1 VTGIWDDVEAAA
13 GLVVH
18 GAGLVPGASEIR
30 AALVDAG
37 VPGLLVAKDPTLW
50 GPAAEAESKIRL
62 GWLDTF
68 RRSRELLPQ
77 LAELR
82 SELSDLTHVV
92 LAGMGGSSLAPEVI
106 ARTLG
111 LTRVPTPGAPPGL
124 AAAPSD
130 SAPAPL
136 TVLDTTDPHQVG
148 AALADR
154 LDRTLVVVA
163 SKSGS
168 TVETDSHRRAYWQAF
183 LDAGM
188 TESEAGRHFVVVTDP
203 GSPLEAIAR
212 QMGAALFLADPEVGG
227 RYSALTAFGL
237 VPTALA
243 GVDVAELLDQAEALY
258 TTLGD
263 QKDNP
268 SLALGVALGAAAV
281 NDWQTLTG
289 QSDPSAGRRRDKVSL
304 IDDGSGIT
312 GLGDWAEQLIAE
324 STGKD
329 GRGILPVVVE
339 TPAAPGAVGDDVLT
353 VTTGGSLGPD
363 AIPGSGITPHVAV
376 NGPLGA
382 HFLAWEYAT
391 AIAGRIL
398 GINPFDQ
405 PNVTESKDNTKHIL
419 ASGLPQE
426 TPAFTDGAV
435 QVFGPPAGSLEDALR
450 QLLDGIAPGGYLAV
464 MAYLDRLGDA
474 EAALVRPALARA
486 SQGRAVT
493 FGWGPRFLHS
503 TGQYHKGGPQVGS
516 FLQITGAVHA
526 DLPVPGQPYSF
537 GTLQAAQAAGDRQAL
552 AQRGRPLLH
561 LHLTDR
567 GAGIA
572 RLLAAARSLAAEV

>member
-1 VTGIWDDVEAAA
+1 MSGILDDMEAAA
-13 GLVVH
+13 GLAVY
-18 GAGLVPGASEIR
+18 GAGLVPGAADVR
-30 AALVDAG
+30 AALVEAG

-50 GPAAEAESKIRL
+50 GPAAESESKIRL
-62 GWLDTF
+62 GWVDTF
-68 RRSRELLPQ
+68 RRSRELVPQ

-106 ARTLG
+106 SRTLG
-111 LTRVPTPGAPPGL
+111 V
-124 AAAPSD
+124 
-130 SAPAPL
+130 PL

-148 AALADR
+148 AALRDR
-154 LDRTLVVVA
+154 LLETVVVVA
-163 SKSGS
+163 SKSGG

-183 LDAGM
+183 LDAGLS
-188 TESEAGRHFVVVTDP
+188 EAEAGRHFVVVTDP
-203 GSPLEAIAR
+203 GSPLEAVAR
-212 QMGAALFLADPEVGG
+212 QMGAALFLADPDVGG

-243 GVDVAELLDQAEALY
+243 GVDVAELLDQAEALF
-258 TTLGD
+258 TSLGEE
-263 QKDNP
+263 KDNP

-281 NDWQTLTG
+281 HDERALTG
-289 QSDPSAGRRRDKVSL
+289 RSGPSAGPRRDKVAL
-304 IDDGSGIT
+304 VDDGTGIT

-324 STGKD
+324 STGKE

-339 TPAAPGAVGDDVLT
+339 HPSAPGTLSEDVLT
-353 VTTGGSLGPD
+353 VTVGGALGPESV
-363 AIPGSGITPHVAV
+363 PGGGTVPHVAV

-391 AIAGRIL
+391 AVAGRIL

-419 ASGLPQE
+419 ASGLPSE
-426 TPAFTDGAV
+426 SPAFTDGGV
-435 QVFGPPAGSLEDALR
+435 QVFGQLAANLEDALGR
-450 QLLDGIAPGGYLAV
+450 FVENVAPGGYLAV
-464 MAYLDRLGDA
+464 MAYLDRIGDA
-474 EAALVRPALARA
+474 DAALIRASLARA
-486 SQGRAVT
+486 GRGRSVT

-552 AQRGRPLLH
+552 VQRGRPLLH

-567 GAGIA
+567 AAGLT
-572 RLLAAARSLAAEV
+572 RLLAAARSLAEEV

>member
-1 VTGIWDDVEAAA
+1 VIEILDDVEAAA
-13 GLVVH
+13 GLTVY
-18 GAGLVPGASEIR
+18 GAGHVPGAAELR
-30 AALVDAG
+30 AALVEAG

-62 GWLDTF
+62 GWVDTF

-111 LTRVPTPGAPPGL
+111 V
-124 AAAPSD
+124 
-130 SAPAPL
+130 PL
-136 TVLDTTDPHQVG
+136 TVLDTTDPHQVA
-148 AALADR
+148 AALRDR
-154 LDRTLVVVA
+154 LLETVVVVS
-163 SKSGS
+163 SKSGG
-168 TVETDSHRRAYWQAF
+168 TVETDSHRRAYRQAF
-183 LDAGM
+183 LDAGLS
-188 TESEAGRHFVVVTDP
+188 ESEAGRHFVVVTDP
-203 GSPLEAIAR
+203 GSPLEAVAR
-212 QMGAALFLADPEVGG
+212 QMGAAVFLADPDVGG

-258 TTLGD
+258 GVLAEE
-263 QKDNP
+263 KDNP
-268 SLALGVALGAAAV
+268 ALALGVALGAAAV
-281 NDWQTLTG
+281 NEG
-289 QSDPSAGRRRDKVSL
+289 RDKVAL
-304 IDDGSGIT
+304 VDDGTGIT

-324 STGKD
+324 STGKN

-339 TPAAPGAVGDDVLT
+339 NPAAAGALGDDVLT

-363 AIPGSGITPHVAV
+363 GVPGGGIAPHVAV

-382 HFLAWEYAT
+382 QFLAWEYAT

-419 ASGLPQE
+419 AGGPPSE

-435 QVFGPPAGSLEDALR
+435 KVYGPLAANLEDALR
-450 QLLDGIAPGGYLAV
+450 SVLDSITPGGYLAV
-464 MAYLDRLGDA
+464 MAYLDRIADA
-474 EAALVRPALARA
+474 DAARIRPALARA
-486 SQGRAVT
+486 GRGRAVT

-516 FLQITGAVHA
+516 YLQITGAVGT
-526 DLPVPGQPYSF
+526 DLPVPGQPFSF

-567 GAGIA
+567 PAGLA
-572 RLLAAARSLAAEV
+572 RLLDAARSLAEEV

>member
-1 VTGIWDDVEAAA
+1 LDDVEAAA
-13 GLVVH
+13 GLAVH
-18 GAGLVPGASEIR
+18 GAGTVPGAVDVR
-30 AALVDAG
+30 AALVQAG

-62 GWLDTF
+62 GWVDTF
-68 RRSRELLPQ
+68 RRGRDLLPI

-111 LTRVPTPGAPPGL
+111 R
-124 AAAPSD
+124 
-130 SAPAPL
+130 PL
-136 TVLDTTDPHQVG
+136 TVLDTTDPHQVAG
-148 AALADR
+148 ALADR
-154 LDRTLVVVA
+154 LSETVVVVA

-183 LDAGM
+183 LDSGM
-188 TESEAGRHFVVVTDP
+188 SEEEAGRHFVIVTDP
-203 GSPLEAIAR
+203 GSPLEQTGR
-212 QMGAALFLADPEVGG
+212 EMGATVVLADPDVGG

-258 TTLGD
+258 EALPEE
-263 QKDNP
+263 KDNP
-268 SLALGVALGAAAV
+268 ALALGVALGAAAV
-281 NDWQTLTG
+281 NDWQALTG
-289 QSDPSAGRRRDKVSL
+289 RSGPSAGSRRDKLALV
-304 IDDGSGIT
+304 DDGTGIT
-312 GLGDWAEQLIAE
+312 GLGDWAEQLVAE
-324 STGKD
+324 STGKH

-339 TPAAPGAVGDDVLT
+339 SPTAPGATGEDVLT
-353 VTTGGSLGPD
+353 VTVGGALPPEVV
-363 AIPGSGITPHVAV
+363 PGGGVTPHVAV

-382 HFLAWEYAT
+382 QFLAWEYAT

-419 ASGLPQE
+419 ATGLPSE
-426 TPAFTDGAV
+426 EPSFHDGAV
-435 QVFGPPAGSLEDALR
+435 AVFGPPAGSLEDALTH
-450 QLLDGIAPGGYLAV
+450 LLAGIAPGGYLAV
-464 MAYLDRLGDA
+464 MAYLDRFADA
-474 EAALVRPALARA
+474 AAAEVRPALARA

-516 FLQITGAVHA
+516 YLQITGNVRQ
-526 DLPVPGQPYSF
+526 DLTVPGREYTF
-537 GTLQAAQAAGDRQAL
+537 GVLQAAQAAGDRQAL
-552 AQRGRPLLH
+552 ASRGRPLLH

-567 GAGIA
+567 VAGVA
-572 RLLAAARSLAAEV
+572 RLLEAARSLTEEA